1 MPLRKKRNTRIAN
14 QARQALSKKINQ
26 SGFYPYYHAFLR
38 DTETTCSQDTLKRR
52 ESALRRFIVWCEERD
67 LQQPQNITKPI
78 LERYKRHLYYYR
90 KSNGDP
96 LSTGSQQTML
106 TPLRAFF
113 RYLAKENHIL
123 YNPASELEIPKK
135 GKRLPKAILH
145 QDEINDVLNTI
156 DTKTVSGLRDRAM
169 IETLYST
176 GMRRMELVNL
186 TVYDIDHRR
195 GAVWIRE
202 GKYQKDR
209 FVPIGD
215 NALSWTVKYQDEA
228 RGELVME
235 PDKGRLFLTDYG
247 EAFKRDALSNLV
259 KRYLTRAGITT
270 LGSCHLFRHACA
282 THMLENGADI
292 RFIQQ
297 LLGHEDL
304 STTQIY
310 TQVSIDKLKA
320 IHQATHPSDKA
331 PVLDDE
337 QDSHK
342 TGKLSPIT

>member
-1 MPLRKKRNTRIAN
+1 MALRKKRNTRVAN
-14 QARQALSKKINQ
+14 QARQTISESLIHN
-26 SGFYPYYHAFLR
+26 GFYSYYRAFLR
-38 DTETTCSQDTLKRR
+38 DTETTCSQDTIKRR
-52 ESALRRFIVWCEERD
+52 ESALRRFIVWCGERD

-96 LSTGSQQTML
+96 LSTGSQHTLL
-106 TPLRAFF
+106 TPLKTFF

-123 YNPASELEIPKK
+123 YNPASELDIPKK
-135 GKRLPKAILH
+135 PKRLPKAILH

-156 DTKTVSGLRDRAM
+156 DITTVSGVRDRAM

-186 TVYDIDHRR
+186 TIYDIDHRR
-195 GAVWIRE
+195 GAIWIRE

-215 NALSWTVKYQDEA
+215 NALSWIVTYQEQA
-228 RGELVME
+228 RSDLVME
-235 PDKGRLFLTDYG
+235 PDKGILFLTDYG

-304 STTQIY
+304 NTTQIY

-320 IHQATHPSDKA
+320 IHQATHPSDRA
-331 PVLDDE
+331 PVQDDE
-337 QDSHK
+337 NQ
-342 TGKLSPIT
+342 

>member
-1 MPLRKKRNTRIAN
+1 MPLRKKRNTRVAN
-14 QARQALSKKINQ
+14 KIRQGISEAVPHN
-26 SGFYPYYHAFLR
+26 GFYAYYRAFLR
-38 DTETTCSQDTLKRR
+38 DTETTCSQDTIKRR
-52 ESALRRFIVWCEERD
+52 ESALRRFIVWCGERD
-67 LQQPQNITKPI
+67 LQQPHDITKPI

-96 LSTGSQQTML
+96 LSTGSQHTLL

-123 YNPASELEIPKK
+123 YNPASELDIPKK
-135 GKRLPKAILH
+135 PKRLPKAILH

-156 DTKTVSGLRDRAM
+156 DVTTVSGIRDRAM

-186 TVYDIDHRR
+186 TLYDIDYRR
-195 GAVWIRE
+195 GAIWIRE

-215 NALSWTVKYQDEA
+215 NALSWIVNYQEQA
-228 RGELVME
+228 RSDLVME
-235 PDKGRLFLTDYG
+235 PDKGILFLTDYG
-247 EAFKRDALSNLV
+247 EALSNLV

-320 IHQATHPSDKA
+320 IHRATHPSDSR
-331 PVLDDE
+331 VIEDE
-337 QDSHK
+337 QDSNK